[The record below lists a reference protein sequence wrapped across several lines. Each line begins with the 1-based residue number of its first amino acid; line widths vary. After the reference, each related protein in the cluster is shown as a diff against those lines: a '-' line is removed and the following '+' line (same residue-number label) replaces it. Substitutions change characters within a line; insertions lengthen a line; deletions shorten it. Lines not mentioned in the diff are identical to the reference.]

1 MGSVIPGKGNEVPNM
16 KLKLEVKKSA
26 YLNVIS
32 KDKFTITD
40 AAKNHFETFLPR
52 YLSMSKPIPKSRI
65 LVNKSSII
73 QIGSPHA

>member
-1 MGSVIPGKGNEVPNM
+1 MGRVIPGKGNDVPKM

-40 AAKNHFETFLPR
+40 AAKNHFDIFLPR

-65 LVNKSSII
+65 LVNKSSTI